1 MATQGWIAEKLA
13 DWVKKNP
20 GQGAKAARTKL
31 EGEFNFQLKYSKA
44 WAGMKLALEQ
54 MHGKYEES
62 FQLLFNWKAEIEKR
76 CPGSIV
82 EIDLVKEKDKYYF
95 NRVFVAFKPC
105 IDGFLAGC
113 RPYIGVDATA
123 LNGKYVGQ
131 LASAT
136 AVDGHNWLYYVAYA
150 IFDSETKDN
159 WVWFMQQLRRA
170 VGCPHGLVISSDA
183 CKGLEIAVGD
193 VFPECE
199 YRECMRHL
207 YQNFMKKIHGKV
219 YTDHLYPA
227 ARGFTE
233 HKFRWHMQ
241 KIFEADPKAIEY
253 LETHHNKIC
262 YRCGFGVDS
271 KVDYLTNNISE
282 SFNKQ
287 IKDLKGL
294 NLCELLDRIRELIM
308 VKFNVRRHVG
318 RHLAGL
324 VLPQVLKML
333 NALSK
338 TIGPHKVAWNTEHE
352 AEITLYDVKPYDQRH
367 TVNLQ
372 QGTCS
377 CRKFQI
383 SGKPCIHA
391 LTFICSMRG
400 AKIESF
406 VDDYYSVAKFRAAY
420 AGALPTM
427 TDKTQWEQ
435 VNLGFLVNPPIQ
447 EKRPAGRPRV
457 QRIRGFLEDPGRK
470 VVKCKKCGRKGHF
483 QKTCNL
489 PP

>member
-1 MATQGWIAEKLA
+1 
-13 DWVKKNP
+13 
-20 GQGAKAARTKL
+20 
-31 EGEFNFQLKYSKA
+31 
-44 WAGMKLALEQ
+44 
-54 MHGKYEES
+54 
-62 FQLLFNWKAEIEKR
+62 
-76 CPGSIV
+76 
-82 EIDLVKEKDKYYF
+82 
-95 NRVFVAFKPC
+95 
-105 IDGFLAGC
+105 
-113 RPYIGVDATA
+113 
-123 LNGKYVGQ
+123 
-131 LASAT
+131 
-136 AVDGHNWLYYVAYA
+136 
-150 IFDSETKDN
+150 
-159 WVWFMQQLRRA
+159 MQQLRRA

-207 YQNFMKKIHGKV
+207 YQNFMKKFHGKV

-253 LETHHNKIC
+253 LETHHNKIW

-372 QGTCS
+372 QRTCS

-383 SGKPCIHA
+383 S
-391 LTFICSMRG
+391 
-400 AKIESF
+400 
-406 VDDYYSVAKFRAAY
+406 
-420 AGALPTM
+420 
-427 TDKTQWEQ
+427 
-435 VNLGFLVNPPIQ
+435 
-447 EKRPAGRPRV
+447 
-457 QRIRGFLEDPGRK
+457 
-470 VVKCKKCGRKGHF
+470 
-483 QKTCNL
+483 
-489 PP
+489 